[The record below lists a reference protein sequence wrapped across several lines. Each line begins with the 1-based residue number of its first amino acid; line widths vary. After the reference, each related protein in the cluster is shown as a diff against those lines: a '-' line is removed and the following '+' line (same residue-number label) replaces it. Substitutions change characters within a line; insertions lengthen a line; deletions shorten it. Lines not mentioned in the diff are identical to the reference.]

1 MELNEKAETA
11 AVYSVT
17 DAAETEAGYRI
28 LSLEL
33 AEPDGIGTDEF
44 PQFGHW
50 LEVEELRDGAGIGEL
65 HVECPQSL
73 AAGLVENGAEI
84 GDVFEVVSAEKS
96 GRGRWLIEVEVR
108 GSN

>member
-44 PQFGHW
+44 PEFGHW
-50 LEVEELRDGAGIGEL
+50 LEVEELRDGAGIGEV

-73 AAGLVENGAEI
+73 AAGLVEKGAEI
-84 GDVFEVVSAEKS
+84 GDVFEVVNAEKS
-96 GRGRWLIEVEVR
+96 GRGRWVIEVEVR
-108 GSN
+108 GGN

>member
-11 AVYSVT
+11 AAYSVE
-17 DAAETEAGYRI
+17 DAADIDGGFRV

-33 AEPDGIGTDEF
+33 AGPEGIGTDEF

-50 LEVEELRDGAGIGEL
+50 LEVEETRGGAGIGEL

-73 AAGLVENGAEI
+73 AAALVKQDTEV

-96 GRGRWLIEVEVR
+96 GTGRWVIEAEVDD
-108 GSN
+108 